1 MNSPALPSL
10 TSAASPEQREP
21 LASPADITAAKTL
34 ELLWAR
40 IRQQGDM
47 PGFARAIGAILGSLR
62 DDDEAIDLTQTVL
75 SDPVL
80 TQKVLRLANSGMYSA
95 FGRSVNTVSKAVLV
109 LGSEAICHLA
119 LGLKLIEEL
128 SNASPNTVSAH
139 IEMEKA
145 LLAGTVGQHLA
156 AAVRR
161 GHVEEAAVCSML
173 HTLGRMMVA
182 FYLPD
187 CWARL
192 QAGFG
197 QQEAA
202 AREVLGMTLG
212 ELGEATA
219 RQWGFPQN
227 LINGMRTVVPA
238 ADGETENDGE
248 WMAALST
255 MAARCADALWHDEDD
270 YGAQVAQLAQ
280 DYSEILGVDP
290 EKLLTAIDH
299 ARKAAA
305 AELTLAPLSRP
316 LERAVR
322 LRASASKRAAGNR
335 ILTAG
340 IAAMRN
346 AAATATPA
354 ELVSM
359 ALESMH
365 AGLEFSRAMAFSRR
379 RAEQRY
385 VARLS
390 LGRSQDALPALQF
403 DDSYEPNVFHAALN
417 SDRVIFI
424 DNAADPKFSS
434 RLPQWW
440 KGSLS
445 DARSFLVL
453 PLTANGQPTGFI
465 YGDWVGQ
472 GAPAALDQA
481 EFGLLNDMR
490 ELIARAIES
499 RRMPEQTAARI
510 G

>member
-1 MNSPALPSL
+1 M
-10 TSAASPEQREP
+10 
-21 LASPADITAAKTL
+21 AAKTL

-187 CWARL
+187 SWARL
-192 QAGFG
+192 QADSSAV
-197 QQEAA
+197 QQETA

-227 LINGMRTVVPA
+227 LIDGMRSVAPA
-238 ADGETENDGE
+238 ADSETENDGK

-270 YGAQVAQLAQ
+270 CGAQVAQLAK
-280 DYSEILGVDP
+280 DYSEMLGVEP
-290 EKLLTAIDH
+290 EKLLTAVDH

-322 LRASASKRAAGNR
+322 LRASAGKRAAGNR
-335 ILTAG
+335 ILEAG

-354 ELVSM
+354 ELLSM
-359 ALESMH
+359 AVESMH
-365 AGLEFSRAMAFSRR
+365 TGLELSRAMAFSRR
-379 RAEQRY
+379 KTDQRY
-385 VARLS
+385 VERIY
-390 LGRSQDALPALQF
+390 LGRRGPDTQPKLQF
-403 DDSYEPNVFHAALN
+403 DANYEANVFHAALN
-417 SDRVIFI
+417 SNRVIFI
-424 DNAADPKFSS
+424 DNAADPKFSA

-440 KGSLS
+440 KSSLS
-445 DARSFLVL
+445 EARSFLIL
-453 PLTANGQPTGFI
+453 PLTANGQPAGFI
-465 YGDWVGQ
+465 YGDWVSPNV
-472 GAPAALDQA
+472 PAVLDQA

-490 ELIARAIES
+490 ELVSRAIEA
-499 RRMPEQTAARI
+499 RRMPEHMTVRA